1 MLSRDKPFLTVSR
14 LYHDGQSL
22 WHRCA
27 SKGTIDMCNL
37 CDDECTRCW
46 RKFKV
51 NYKKHVIGIEVDEEK
66 DDEEQLMKEAELV

>member
-1 MLSRDKPFLTVSR
+1 LFIILGGKKEKNITK
-14 LYHDGQSL
+14 LYKY
-22 WHRCA
+22 RCA

-37 CDDECTRCW
+37 CDDKCTRCW